1 MIRIT
6 ADKIASGTK
15 IVPLKKDLRIRQEV
29 AAVEGSII
37 AVRLHGTKNV
47 YNEIEDCNGRMVPLH
62 DGDIVVGVLGHRNAL
77 HGYAGYIP
85 ETVSVGDRLNI
96 LNLGGVIGKCTS
108 NNPDVGKPFE
118 AEVLGS
124 VLVFPTFEDRVGVPA
139 HTKMN
144 ALPEL
149 DISQQKSVPVVFVA
163 GTCMNSGKTAA
174 ACQLVKDLSSR
185 GYQVGACKLTGVSLL
200 KDVLRMQDY
209 GAKWGLS
216 FVDAGVVTTS
226 AKTSIQTA
234 RTVIANLIQRG
245 AEVVVAELG
254 DGILGE
260 YGVQG
265 ILADDKVM
273 SLKAALVLCAN
284 DPVGVWGG
292 LKILDEE
299 YGLSVDVV
307 SGPIT
312 DNAVG
317 TTFVEKT
324 FSVSAINARTQSQAL
339 GERVTLLLKERDF
352 LADKPVTA
360 TNGLLA
366 QGELGV

>member
-1 MIRIT
+1 M
-6 ADKIASGTK
+6 
-15 IVPLKKDLRIRQEV
+15 
-29 AAVEGSII
+29 
-37 AVRLHGTKNV
+37 
-47 YNEIEDCNGRMVPLH
+47 
-62 DGDIVVGVLGHRNAL
+62 
-77 HGYAGYIP
+77 
-85 ETVSVGDRLNI
+85 
-96 LNLGGVIGKCTS
+96 
-108 NNPDVGKPFE
+108 
-118 AEVLGS
+118 
-124 VLVFPTFEDRVGVPA
+124 
-139 HTKMN
+139 
-144 ALPEL
+144 
-149 DISQQKSVPVVFVA
+149 
-163 GTCMNSGKTAA
+163 
-174 ACQLVKDLSSR
+174 
-185 GYQVGACKLTGVSLL
+185 
-200 KDVLRMQDY
+200 
-209 GAKWGLS
+209 
-216 FVDAGVVTTS
+216 
-226 AKTSIQTA
+226 
-234 RTVIANLIQRG
+234 
-245 AEVVVAELG
+245 AELG

-317 TTFVEKT
+317 TNFVEKT

-352 LADKPVTA
+352 LADKPITA
-360 TNGLLA
+360 TNGELA